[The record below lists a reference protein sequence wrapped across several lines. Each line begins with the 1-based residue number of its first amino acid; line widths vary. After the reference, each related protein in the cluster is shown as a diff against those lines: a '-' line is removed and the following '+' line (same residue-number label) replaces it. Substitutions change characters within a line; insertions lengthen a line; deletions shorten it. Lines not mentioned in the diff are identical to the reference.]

1 MSTIK
6 KHDHDL
12 YPGENYAILTPAPEE
27 DVFGFY
33 GTVKRMVG
41 EEMAIQLWDTASLV
55 LSTWFREDDPAV
67 VRNFL
72 RSRYGRHLAD
82 EVANQSHP
90 SNYENYAIMNQAVMD
105 AVLVTDRKGRSFWT
119 DWFFDIKATTE
130 NGEWSD

>member
-12 YPGENYAILTPAPEE
+12 YPGENEAIITPAPVD
-27 DVFGFY
+27 DVYGFY

-55 LSTWFREDDPAV
+55 LSSWFREDDPAV

-90 SNYENYAIMNQAVMD
+90 SNYENYAIMSQAVMD
-105 AVLVTDRKGRSFWT
+105 AVLATDRKGRSFWKK
-119 DWFFDIKATTE
+119 WFQEIKQITE
-130 NGEWSD
+130 SGEWSD

>member
-12 YPGENYAILTPAPEE
+12 YPGENEAIITPAPVD
-27 DVFGFY
+27 DVYGFY

-41 EEMAIQLWDTASLV
+41 EEMAANLWDTASLV
-55 LSTWFREDDPAV
+55 LSSWFREDDPAV

-82 EVANQSHP
+82 EVANQSHL
-90 SNYENYAIMNQAVMD
+90 SNYENYAIMGQAVMD
-105 AVLVTDRKGRSFWT
+105 AVLATDRKGRSFWKE
-119 DWFFDIKATTE
+119 WFQEIKQITE
-130 NGEWSD
+130 SGEWSD

>member
-12 YPGENYAILTPAPEE
+12 YPGENEAIITPAPVD
-27 DVFGFY
+27 DVYGFY

-41 EEMAIQLWDTASLV
+41 EDMAANLWDTASLV
-55 LSTWFREDDPAV
+55 LSSWFREDDPAV

-90 SNYENYAIMNQAVMD
+90 SNYENYAIMSQAVMD
-105 AVLVTDRKGRSFWT
+105 AVLATDRKGRSFWKK
-119 DWFFDIKATTE
+119 WFQDIKQITE
-130 NGEWSD
+130 SGEWSD

>member
-12 YPGENYAILTPAPEE
+12 YPGENEAIITPAPVD
-27 DVFGFY
+27 DVYGFY

-41 EEMAIQLWDTASLV
+41 EDMAANLWDTASLV
-55 LSTWFREDDPAV
+55 LSSWFREDDPAV

-90 SNYENYAIMNQAVMD
+90 SNYENYAIMSQAVMD
-105 AVLVTDRKGRSFWT
+105 AVLATDRKGRSFWKE
-119 DWFFDIKATTE
+119 WFQEIKQITE
-130 NGEWSD
+130 SGEWSD